1 MFWKSLHY
9 SDCSVKAKENKAQDC
24 PALPV
29 FPGTQIAAFRV
40 TLEKLMSLQEEVIRT
55 ARVTHDAAAAAAKL
69 SMSEKEKILLDMARM
84 LREQRSYLQNENRKD
99 LEAAQTK
106 GLSAAMLDR
115 LTLSDKVVE
124 QTASGLEEIAKFPDP
139 VGEIVHMWTRPNGM
153 RVGRMRIPL
162 GVVGIIYES
171 RPNVTADASG
181 LCLKAG
187 NAVILRG
194 GSEAINSNEAIV
206 RLFKEALKENGVNQD
221 IVNLL
226 PTTDREAILF
236 MLQLEDLIDLIIPR
250 GGEEL
255 IRFVAANSRIPVI
268 KHYKGVCHL
277 YVDAAADLDM
287 ALKLT
292 LNSKVQRPGV
302 CNALETLLVHRNVAS
317 EFLPAVAVQL
327 VAAGVELRGC
337 EQSRAIVPAMKT
349 ASEEDWYAEYLDL
362 ILAVKV
368 VDDID
373 QAIQHIARYGSLHT
387 ESIVTRDYAASQK
400 FLQEVNSSSVIVN
413 ASTRMSDGYVY
424 GLGAEIGISTTKIHA
439 FGPMGVEDLT
449 TTKFIVLGEGQI
461 RE

>member
-1 MFWKSLHY
+1 
-9 SDCSVKAKENKAQDC
+9 
-24 PALPV
+24 
-29 FPGTQIAAFRV
+29 
-40 TLEKLMSLQEEVIRT
+40 MSLQETVLRT
-55 ARVTHDAAAAAAKL
+55 VRATHDAAAAAAAL
-69 SMSEKEKILLDMARM
+69 PMGAKEKVLRDVGRK
-84 LREQRSYLQNENRKD
+84 LRERCSYLQEENRKD
-99 LEAAQTK
+99 LQDATTK

-115 LTLSDKVVE
+115 LTLSDKVIE
-124 QTASGLEEIAKFPDP
+124 QTASGLEEIAEFPDS
-139 VGEIVHMWTRPNGM
+139 VGEITRMWTRPNGM

-162 GVVGIIYES
+162 GVIGIIYES
-171 RPNVTADASG
+171 RPNVTADAAA

-194 GSEAINSNEAIV
+194 GSEAINSNKAIV
-206 RLFKEALKENGVNQD
+206 DLFKEALRENGVNED
-221 IVNLL
+221 VVNLL
-226 PTTDREAILF
+226 PTTDREAILH

-255 IRFVAANSRIPVI
+255 IRFVAANSRVPVI

-287 ALKLT
+287 AVKLT

-302 CNALETLLVHRNVAS
+302 CNALETLLVHKSIS
-317 EFLPAVAVQL
+317 EDFLPTAAAKL
-327 VAAGVELRGC
+327 EAAGVELRGC
-337 EQSRAIVPAMKT
+337 ERCRAIAPSMKT
-349 ASEEDWYAEYLDL
+349 ATEEDWYAEYLDL

-368 VDDID
+368 VEDMDE
-373 QAIQHIARYGSLHT
+373 AIRHIAKYGSLHT
-387 ESIVTRDYAASQK
+387 ESIVTKDYEASQK
-400 FLQEVNSSSVIVN
+400 FLKEVNSSSVIVN

-439 FGPMGVEDLT
+439 FGPMGAEDLT